1 MSLQAQSA
9 ARKPTSKN
17 LRRYGPWAL
26 VTGASDGIG
35 RAIAEQLAQ
44 DGFNLVLVARRQ
56 EALDALAA
64 ELARAGVETRV
75 VASDLGPRGGAA
87 QLDKATAE
95 LDIGL
100 VVAAAGFGTS
110 GALLEATLETELDMV
125 DLNCRS
131 VVEVSTVF
139 GRRLANRGRGGLV
152 LFSSVLAFQGA
163 AGAANYAATKA
174 FVQTLADGLSRELKS
189 KGVDVL
195 ATAPGPTHSGFASRA
210 NMTMGFAATTKDVAR
225 ATIAALGRSGTVR
238 PGFVAK
244 FLGWSLAPLPRWA
257 RTTIMGQAMASM
269 RPKKTSVAS

>member
-1 MSLQAQSA
+1 MSLQARSA
-9 ARKPTSKN
+9 VLKPPSKN

-44 DGFNLVLVARRQ
+44 EGFNLVLVARRQ
-56 EALDALAA
+56 EALESLAS
-64 ELARAGVETRV
+64 ELGRTGVETRV
-75 VASDLGPRGGAA
+75 IPSDLGPRGGAA
-87 QLDKATAE
+87 RIDAATSDLDV
-95 LDIGL
+95 GL

-110 GALLEATLETELDMV
+110 GELLEAPLDAELDMV

-131 VVEVSTVF
+131 VVEISSVF
-139 GRRLANRGRGGLV
+139 GRRLAQRGRGGLV

-163 AGAANYAATKA
+163 AGAANYSATKA
-174 FVQTLADGLSRELKS
+174 FVQTLAEGLARELKPR
-189 KGVDVL
+189 GVEVL

-210 NMTMGFAATTKDVAR
+210 NMKMGFAAAAKDVAR

-244 FLGWSLAPLPRWA
+244 FLGWSLIPLPRRV
-257 RTTIMGQAMASM
+257 RTTITGQAMASM
-269 RPKKTSVAS
+269 RPKKAAAA

>member
-1 MSLQAQSA
+1 MNASA
-9 ARKPTSKN
+9 SNGARKPSSKK

-56 EALDALAA
+56 ETLEALAA
-64 ELARAGVETRV
+64 KLGRTGVETRV

-87 QLDKATAE
+87 QLNQATAD
-95 LDIGL
+95 LDVGL

-110 GALLEATLETELDMV
+110 GALLEAPLETELDMV

-131 VVEVSTVF
+131 VVELCAVF
-139 GRRLANRGRGGLV
+139 GRRLSARGRGGLV

-163 AGAANYAATKA
+163 AGAANYSATKA
-174 FVQTLADGLSRELKS
+174 FVQSLAEGLARELKS
-189 KGVDVL
+189 MGVDVL
-195 ATAPGPTHSGFASRA
+195 ATAPGPTHSGFATRA
-210 NMTMGFAATTKDVAR
+210 NMKMGFAASASDVAR

-244 FLGWSLAPLPRWA
+244 MLGWSLAPLPRWA
-257 RTTIMGQAMASM
+257 RTAIIGHAMASM
-269 RPKKTSVAS
+269 RPNKTSAP

>member
-1 MSLQAQSA
+1 MSLQ
-9 ARKPTSKN
+9 TSERTRNPSQN

-56 EALDALAA
+56 EALEALAA
-64 ELARAGVETRV
+64 ELGRTGAETRV

-110 GALLEATLETELDMV
+110 GALLDASLETELDMV

-131 VVEVSTVF
+131 VVEVATVF
-139 GRRLANRGRGGLV
+139 GRRLATRGRGGIV
-152 LFSSVLAFQGA
+152 LFSSVVAFQGTP
-163 AGAANYAATKA
+163 GAVNYASTKA
-174 FVQTLADGLSRELKS
+174 FVQTFAEGLARELRPR
-189 KGVDVL
+189 GVDVL

-210 NMTMGFAATTKDVAR
+210 NMKMGFAATTKDVAR
-225 ATIAALGRSGTVR
+225 ATIAALGRSGTVH

-244 FLGWSLAPLPRWA
+244 LLGWSLVPLPRWA

-269 RPKKTSVAS
+269 RPKKTAAAG

>member
-1 MSLQAQSA
+1 MSLQASER
-9 ARKPTSKN
+9 ARNPSQN

-64 ELARAGVETRV
+64 ELGRTGVETRV

-110 GALLEATLETELDMV
+110 GALLDASLETELDMV

-131 VVEVSTVF
+131 VVEISSVF
-139 GRRLANRGRGGLV
+139 GRRLAARGRGGIV
-152 LFSSVLAFQGA
+152 LFSSVVAFQGTP
-163 AGAANYAATKA
+163 GAVNYASTKA
-174 FVQTLADGLSRELKS
+174 FVQTFAEGLARELKPS
-189 KGVDVL
+189 GVDVL

-210 NMTMGFAATTKDVAR
+210 NMKMGFAATTKDVAR
-225 ATIAALGRSGTVR
+225 ATIAALGRSGTVH

-244 FLGWSLAPLPRWA
+244 LLGWSLRPLPRWA
-257 RTTIMGQAMASM
+257 RTTIMAQAMASM
-269 RPKKTSVAS
+269 RPKKAAAAA

>member
-1 MSLQAQSA
+1 MSLQASDR
-9 ARKPTSKN
+9 ARNPSQN

-64 ELARAGVETRV
+64 ELGRNGVETRV
-75 VASDLGPRGGAA
+75 VRSDLGPRGGAA
-87 QLDKATAE
+87 KLDEATSD
-95 LDIGL
+95 LDVGL

-110 GALLEATLETELDMV
+110 GALLDAPLDSELDMV

-131 VVEVSTVF
+131 VVEISSVF

-163 AGAANYAATKA
+163 AGAANYSATKA
-174 FVQTLADGLSRELKS
+174 FVQTLAEGLSRELKPR
-189 KGVDVL
+189 GVEVL

-210 NMTMGFAATTKDVAR
+210 NMKMGFAATTKDVAR
-225 ATIAALGRSGTVR
+225 ATISALGRSGTVR
-238 PGFVAK
+238 PGVVAK
-244 FLGWSLAPLPRWA
+244 FLGWSLALLPRWA

-269 RPKKTSVAS
+269 RPKNAAAVG

>member
-1 MSLQAQSA
+1 MSLQASTNG
-9 ARKPTSKN
+9 RKPSQN

-64 ELARAGVETRV
+64 ELGRVGVETRV

-87 QLDKATAE
+87 KLNEATVD

-110 GALLEATLETELDMV
+110 GALLDAPLETELDMI

-131 VVEVSTVF
+131 VVEISSVF

-174 FVQTLADGLSRELKS
+174 FVQTLADGLSRELKPL
-189 KGVDVL
+189 GVDVL

-210 NMTMGFAATTKDVAR
+210 NMKMGFAASTKDVAR
-225 ATIAALGRSGTVR
+225 ATIAALGRSGTVF

-244 FLGWSLAPLPRWA
+244 LLGWSLAPLPRWA
-257 RTTIMGQAMASM
+257 RTTIMGQAMGSM
-269 RPKKTSVAS
+269 RPKKPAAVG

>member
-1 MSLQAQSA
+1 MSLQASDR
-9 ARKPTSKN
+9 ARNPSQN

-44 DGFNLVLVARRQ
+44 DGFSLVLVARRQ

-64 ELARAGVETRV
+64 ELGRTGVETRV

-87 QLDKATAE
+87 KLDKATAD
-95 LDIGL
+95 LDVGL

-110 GALLEATLETELDMV
+110 GELLDAPLEAELDMI

-131 VVEVSTVF
+131 VVEISSVF
-139 GRRLANRGRGGLV
+139 GRRLAKRGRGGLV

-174 FVQTLADGLSRELKS
+174 FVQTLADGLARELKPR
-189 KGVDVL
+189 GVDVL
-195 ATAPGPTHSGFASRA
+195 ATAPGPTHSGFADRA
-210 NMTMGFAATTKDVAR
+210 NMTMGFAATAKDVAR
-225 ATIAALGRSGTVR
+225 ATVSALGRSGTVR

-244 FLGWSLAPLPRWA
+244 LLGWSLAPLPRWA
-257 RTTIMGQAMASM
+257 RTSIMGQAMASM
-269 RPKKTSVAS
+269 RPKKPAAIG